1 MVAQGA
7 FMSQTLCPLVVP
19 SLTNM
24 IRSHVMTALG
34 STLILIGAVW
44 LACRCKLLPFVAL
57 FAFDA
62 PGATEH
68 LTPWLLCLALIAA
81 PLSAVGAAICA
92 FINVAMLSRKMLAIA
107 AALSAYPLALYL
119 LFVLPMGR

>member
-1 MVAQGA
+1 
-7 FMSQTLCPLVVP
+7 MSQMLCPFL
-19 SLTNM
+19 SAKLSNM

-34 STLILIGAVW
+34 STLILIGAIW
-44 LACRCKLLPFVAL
+44 LAYQCKLLPFVAL

-62 PGATEH
+62 PGATED

-81 PLSAVGAAICA
+81 PLSAAGAAICA

-107 AALSAYPLALYL
+107 AALSAYPLVLYL
-119 LFVLPMGR
+119 LFIRPVGR